1 MPDLLLVTKVSLP
14 ILWRILIPGE
24 IALTQISKGIQDRH
38 LLALVSA
45 LADYG
50 KRPLSACR

>member
-14 ILWRILIPGE
+14 ILWRILVPRE
-24 IALTQISKGIQDRH
+24 IALTQFSKGFQDGH
-38 LLALVSA
+38 LPALVSA
-45 LADYG
+45 PADYG